1 MSVCHPTSR
10 LSGAF
15 TLFMPVLL
23 TLAISACSSPNRTA
37 PILDRT
43 DGASGTSAPHIR
55 EGAPAKESPANPVFA
70 SEQHVVRKGDTLYSI
85 AMEHG
90 KDPRD
95 LALWNNIADPSTLRV
110 GQALTLAPSGSVSE
124 NTSAGETGVQVNPIT
139 SVGKLETQPLAA
151 PTPLPAI
158 ALPAAAKPESPRV
171 ESARP
176 ADEINWIWPVPGK
189 VLDTFD
195 ASRNKGIDVAG
206 KVGEPVMAA
215 SDGKVVYS
223 GTGLRGY
230 GNLVIV
236 KHSETF
242 LSAYAH
248 NSKLLVNQGDPV
260 KRGQKIAELGS
271 SDADKPKLH
280 FEIRREGQPVDPLKY
295 LPAR

>member
-1 MSVCHPTSR
+1 
-10 LSGAF
+10 
-15 TLFMPVLL
+15 
-23 TLAISACSSPNRTA
+23 
-37 PILDRT
+37 
-43 DGASGTSAPHIR
+43 
-55 EGAPAKESPANPVFA
+55 
-70 SEQHVVRKGDTLYSI
+70 
-85 AMEHG
+85 
-90 KDPRD
+90 
-95 LALWNNIADPSTLRV
+95 
-110 GQALTLAPSGSVSE
+110 
-124 NTSAGETGVQVNPIT
+124 
-139 SVGKLETQPLAA
+139 
-151 PTPLPAI
+151 LPAI